1 MPMSH
6 LDDMIFTICAKKLYR
21 AKCYEKKCVT
31 LHPIFKV
38 LVCKIS
44 ET

>member
-1 MPMSH
+1 MYH
-6 LDDMIFTICAKKLYR
+6 FEDMFFTILCKKLYR

-31 LHPIFKV
+31 LHLTFKV